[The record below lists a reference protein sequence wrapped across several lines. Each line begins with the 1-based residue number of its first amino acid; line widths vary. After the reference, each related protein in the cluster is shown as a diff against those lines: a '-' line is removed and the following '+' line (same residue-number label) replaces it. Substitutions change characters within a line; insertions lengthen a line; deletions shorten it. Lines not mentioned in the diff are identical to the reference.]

1 MHFVVFTFSLKMKSK
16 FFVNKKRE
24 GAAEFLVM
32 QFFNKNTLSIVVVHS
47 KLKSFKTFSSTSST
61 PISQERMPTI
71 LSKMFHLGI
80 TSREILRHNKGFLG
94 GSK

>member
-32 QFFNKNTLSIVVVHS
+32 QFLNKNTLSIVVVHS
-47 KLKSFKTFSSTSST
+47 
-61 PISQERMPTI
+61 I
-71 LSKMFHLGI
+71 L
-80 TSREILRHNKGFLG
+80 
-94 GSK
+94 